1 MLLLLSRLLPQPL
14 KHVLRGLLA
23 PAIGFRVVKNWTVA
37 VRKSS
42 GYESKVTI
50 RSIIDSDPIASN
62 SESPVKFLSTRYQQI
77 ASAFLEGVADC
88 RNSDRIKVLDIGGG
102 LGDYYFL
109 FEKFA
114 PSLKLDW
121 TILETGAV
129 CQLAKDMNKR
139 LPNVSWTDS
148 IHNVDSQFDIV
159 LMSGVVQCVEHP
171 YDFLIEAI
179 QKARFL
185 IINRCPLIKSDR
197 SLLCILRPGFFESKG
212 SYPIHLL
219 SETELISYLLSRGEI
234 LSRWMVPEDVAVVR
248 FRRIVHQGLSFRP
261 NQLAAI

>member
-1 MLLLLSRLLPQPL
+1 M
-14 KHVLRGLLA
+14 A
-23 PAIGFRVVKNWTVA
+23 PVIGFRVVKNWTVA

-42 GYESKVTI
+42 GYESKATI

-62 SESPVKFLSTRYQQI
+62 SESPVKYLSTRYQQI

-88 RNSDRIKVLDIGGG
+88 GNSDRIRVLDIGGG

-121 TILETGAV
+121 TIVETSAV
-129 CQLAKDMNKR
+129 CQLAKNMSEWS
-139 LPNVSWTDS
+139 PNISWTDS
-148 IHNVDSQFDIV
+148 IHNVNYQFDIV

-171 YDFLIEAI
+171 YDFLFEAI
-179 QKARFL
+179 QKGRFL

-197 SLLCILRPGFFESKG
+197 SLLCVLRPGFFESKG
-212 SYPIHLL
+212 SYPIHML
-219 SETELISYLLSRGEI
+219 SETELIIYLRSRGQI

-248 FRRIVHQGLSFRP
+248 FKRIVHQGLTFRP
-261 NQLAAI
+261 NQRAAI